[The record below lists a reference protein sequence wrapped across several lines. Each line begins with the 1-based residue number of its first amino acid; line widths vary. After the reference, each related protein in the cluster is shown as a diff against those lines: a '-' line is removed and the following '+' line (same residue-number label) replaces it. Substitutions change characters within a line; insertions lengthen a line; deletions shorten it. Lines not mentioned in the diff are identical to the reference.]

1 MTALVPNTR
10 EQREAMLPAVTA
22 QIFVSSTEARDLI
35 DGVRNALSMKNVTWQ
50 ECGANIDAALTYL
63 AGVESGHIL
72 LVEKDRPL
80 SEFLVALE
88 LLAAKCGSQTRVF
101 VIGRGGD
108 EPDPVAAY
116 RSMLEVGVT
125 DFILLPASP
134 ARLFDSLVAAFLSE
148 SRPKLGTSTAFIG
161 AGSGSGSSTVAQNV
175 GFAMAHVLV
184 RDTLLV
190 DLDPQYGTLAINF
203 NLVKPRDLLAIE
215 HTPGSIDHRVL
226 WQSAERVDPHL
237 KVLPTLPDLNHV
249 PDLAKSISCAVLEIP
264 FQRDVHVVIDVPD
277 AWTETK
283 REMLR
288 RVDRVVV
295 IAEPTLS
302 GVQNLGNTKRVLE
315 RMEVDLDKVAL
326 VLNRVNQPGR
336 TEVPIKEIEA
346 ATGFVGLAV
355 LPYDARLLG
364 EADAAGVLPLALSE
378 KRPFS
383 RAVIGLAR
391 ELSGIG
397 AADMPSLMMLLRRRL
412 RAWW

>member
-1 MTALVPNTR
+1 MTAPFPNPR
-10 EQREAMLPAVTA
+10 EQHEAMLPAVTA
-22 QIFVSSTEARDLI
+22 QVFVASSEARDLI
-35 DGVRNALSMKNVTWQ
+35 AGVRDVLSMKNVVWQ
-50 ECGANIDAALTYL
+50 ECGANIDAALKYL
-63 AGVESGHIL
+63 AGVESGQIV

-88 LLAAKCGSQTRVF
+88 SLAAKCGSQTRVF
-101 VIGRGGD
+101 VIGREGD
-108 EPDPVAAY
+108 EQDPVAAY
-116 RSMLEVGVT
+116 RNMLEVGVS
-125 DFILLPASP
+125 DYILLPARP
-134 ARLFDSLVAAFLSE
+134 TRLLDSLVAAFLSE

-175 GFAMAHVLV
+175 GFAMAHVLA

-215 HTPGSIDHRVL
+215 RTPESIDHRVL

-237 KVLPTLPDLNHV
+237 KVLPSLPDLNHA

-264 FQRDVHVVIDVPD
+264 FQLDVHVVIDVPD
-277 AWTETK
+277 VWTETK

-295 IAEPTLS
+295 VAEPTLS
-302 GVQNLGNTKRVLE
+302 GVQNLGNFKQVLE
-315 RMEVDLDKVAL
+315 RMEFDLDKVAL
-326 VLNRVNQPGR
+326 VLNRVNQHGR
-336 TEVPIKEIEA
+336 AEVPLKEIEA
-346 ATGFVGLAV
+346 LTGFVGLAV
-355 LPYDARLLG
+355 LPYDAHLLG

-383 RAVIGLAR
+383 RAVIGLAK

-397 AADMPSLMMLLRRRL
+397 AADMPSVMMMLRRRL
-412 RAWW
+412 MARW